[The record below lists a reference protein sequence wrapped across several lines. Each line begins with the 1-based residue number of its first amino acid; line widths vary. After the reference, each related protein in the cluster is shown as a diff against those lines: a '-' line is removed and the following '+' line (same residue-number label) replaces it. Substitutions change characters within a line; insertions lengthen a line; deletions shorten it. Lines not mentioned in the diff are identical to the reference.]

1 VAAER
6 WLVVSLSLGDRSS
19 WRGWRQA
26 LDEADRMIDMG
37 FEDEVREILSY
48 FKGQRQTVL
57 FSATMPQVF
66 PAPAAL
72 DPTPYTLDSRP

>member
-1 VAAER
+1 
-6 WLVVSLSLGDRSS
+6 
-19 WRGWRQA
+19 
-26 LDEADRMIDMG
+26 MIDMG